1 MAQSGCFL
9 CQYIH
14 ILRQKFR
21 KYSPQEG
28 TETQCHPQLIHFH
41 YNFRKYSPRE
51 GTETSSQDHLPFFH
65 AYNLGN
71 TVPERGRKPQN
82 GHGLRFSINLGNT
95 VPERG
100 RKLPETVADQKP
112 KKNLGNTVPERG
124 RKHYVIF
131 RETLASVQFRKYSPR
146 EGTET
151 QLPLSDPLTAVI

>member
-1 MAQSGCFL
+1 MSCIFYL
-9 CQYIH
+9 
-14 ILRQKFR
+14 
-21 KYSPQEG
+21 
-28 TETQCHPQLIHFH
+28 
-41 YNFRKYSPRE
+41 FRKYSPRK
-51 GTETSSQDHLPFFH
+51 GTETDASDTVIVRISH
-65 AYNLGN
+65 LGN

-82 GHGLRFSINLGNT
+82 GHGLRFSINLENT

-151 QLPLSDPLTAVI
+151 EVVHRIPVRFQFRKYSPRKGTETY